1 MDIAKIM
8 NIEDL
13 IEEMLDHPSAYEM
26 VSRVNQALK
35 IEKENRLKFR
45 EWLKDDVKAEFING
59 EIVMHSP
66 VKRRHLK
73 VTRNLHPLMQMYAVY
88 KDLGEVSM
96 ALRTNIEV
104 DRKVGIIKIHNQPY
118 IEEVLDRFG
127 YTDCNPANTPADPNP
142 NNALSKDDWD
152 KEPDKCA
159 DLPFRPLLGCLWWV
173 CVMK

>member
-1 MDIAKIM
+1 MTKVWNA
-8 NIEDL
+8 L
-13 IEEMLDHPSAYEM
+13 AEE
-26 VSRVNQALK
+26 
-35 IEKENRLKFR
+35 
-45 EWLKDDVKAEFING
+45 
-59 EIVMHSP
+59 
-66 VKRRHLK
+66 
-73 VTRNLHPLMQMYAVY
+73 VTM

-173 CVMK
+173 CVMQSCHEMTSWWPSTNAANI